1 MGVKEAVRILVLRR
15 LVDDKVALS
24 ILEMALLKNM
34 SPSDISRALGVKKSY
49 VKSNVYVFVKAAGDH
64 VRAADLLR
72 KALPIVMGI
81 DPVVFGAPGRMYR
94 CRLCLKD
101 FTVNLRDSQSR
112 MNHVKQSHRDVVE
125 KYINSVVNA
134 ISRV

>member
-24 ILEMALLKNM
+24 VLEMALLKNM
-34 SPSDISRALGVKKSY
+34 SPSEISTALGVKRSY
-49 VKSNVYVFVKAAGDH
+49 VKSNVYMFVKAAGDQ
-64 VRAADLLR
+64 VIATELLR

-81 DPVVFGAPGRMYR
+81 NPVVFGAPGRMYR

-112 MNHVKQSHRDVVE
+112 MNHVKQSHRDIVE
-125 KYINSVVNA
+125 KYVNSVVEA
-134 ISRV
+134 ISRR